1 MKRQGLGEQRRD
13 TASRARES
21 RQTHRPQGGPVV
33 RVKLGILMGS
43 AGDPHGIHGG
53 SQEPAHRI
61 PMGSVEGTQGTHGEF
76 SVEVSSEFSGAN
88 MTGVNFR
95 VNFLLMV

>member
-1 MKRQGLGEQRRD
+1 MLHPIYEPSMLQVNDK
-13 TASRARES
+13 SRARSNLES
-21 RQTHRPQGGPVV
+21 LFVSRPAMGCSSHPYDPNGIPEGP
-33 RVKLGILMGS
+33 K
-43 AGDPHGIHGG
+43 
-53 SQEPAHRI
+53 EPAHRI

-95 VNFLLMV
+95 VNFFLMV